1 MLAELELTDIVI
13 FLFIIFAITYGIYEY
28 RKNGFKDDPKKAIF
42 RLKIATLGTGICALV
57 LAFNLPSTPSLATF
71 GYPDT
76 IEQIQS
82 QERLLSLLQDYNE
95 AIVGTTRTL
104 YFFLFIFIFWCLV
117 AFLNFSN
124 ALSTLNLKKSTPET
138 S

>member
-1 MLAELELTDIVI
+1 MLAELELTNIVI

-28 RKNGFKDDPKKAIF
+28 RKNRFREDPKKAIF

-95 AIVGTTRTL
+95 AIVGTTKAL
-104 YFFLFIFIFWCLV
+104 YFFLFIFTFWFMV

-124 ALSTLNLKKSTPET
+124 ALSTLNLKKVEADAS
-138 S
+138 